1 MLFLLYKFANVLN
14 EYAETMQPKQDR
26 LKKIRDIIASN
37 KVNNQDSILEKLAEE
52 GYVITQATL
61 SRDLKI
67 LKVSKTP
74 DGVGGYHYV
83 LPEMRLISDLMTN
96 HAVAF
101 GSDTVSCVK
110 SIEFSG
116 QMCVL
121 KTNPGYANMIGSL
134 VDNALS
140 HKLMGTIAGDD
151 TLLLIMRVRTDVND
165 ILADLETIL
174 PGISAR
180 RI

>member
-1 MLFLLYKFANVLN
+1 
-14 EYAETMQPKQDR
+14 
-26 LKKIRDIIASN
+26 
-37 KVNNQDSILEKLAEE
+37 
-52 GYVITQATL
+52 
-61 SRDLKI
+61 
-67 LKVSKTP
+67 
-74 DGVGGYHYV
+74 
-83 LPEMRLISDLMTN
+83 MTN

-101 GSDTVSCVK
+101 GSDTVSGVK

>member
-1 MLFLLYKFANVLN
+1 
-14 EYAETMQPKQDR
+14 MQPKQDR
-26 LKKIRDIIASN
+26 LKKIREIIASN
-37 KVNNQDSILEKLAEE
+37 KVNNQDAILDKLSDE
-52 GYVITQATL
+52 GYSITQATL

-74 DGVGGYHYV
+74 DGVGGYYYV
-83 LPEMRLISDLMTN
+83 LPEMRLMNDLITS
-96 HAVAF
+96 HHVSY
-101 GSDTVSCVK
+101 GSDTVSGVK

-116 QMCVL
+116 QMCVM

-134 VDNALS
+134 VDNSLS

-151 TLLLIMRVRTDVND
+151 TLLLVMRVRTDVND
-165 ILADLETIL
+165 ILAELESIL
-174 PGISAR
+174 PGISTR